1 MAMKTFANVLKWDDL
16 WDFFISGVVSFGRI
30 NVCDDELASEL
41 LLLDSLNPMFVFFL
55 KGLLHRINKVVFLD
69 LLIWR

>member
-41 LLLDSLNPMFVFFL
+41 LLLLDSLNPMFVFFFF
-55 KGLLHRINKVVFLD
+55 KKVYHTEFIRLC
-69 LLIWR
+69 